1 MSSSLFA
8 KNRQQSNQRWE
19 RKQTATNSNNDK
31 FTFYAQTNDYQNN
44 VHHQHSRYQNQKK
57 DIRDGREIRDNNQ

>member
-44 VHHQHSRYQNQKK
+44 VYNQHSRYQK
-57 DIRDGREIRDNNQ
+57 